1 MNLIEK
7 VYALLVCP
15 DIRIWHYPCCK
26 GKQFEFQFPWNPE
39 KPLEG
44 EKCSFD
50 TMEEMIH
57 IAYSKIDPLLKPLP
71 LKSF

>member
-1 MNLIEK
+1 MGGVIH
-7 VYALLVCP
+7 ALLVSP

-26 GKQFEFQFPWNPE
+26 GKQFEFQHPWNPE

-44 EKCSFD
+44 EKHSFD

-57 IAYSKIDPLLKPLP
+57 MAYAKIDPLLKPLP
-71 LKSF
+71 FLKQ